1 MAGRDPPMKTVKPQ
15 ATGGSANRT
24 TGLVPGAGEDFDK
37 KLAACKQRMK
47 AHTDAIK
54 RQLAQWI
61 ETTTHPGDSV
71 SVTTALLELG
81 IERRLDLHDEEDA
94 RDLTE
99 RTFRRVV
106 RERRGPLQ

>member
-1 MAGRDPPMKTVKPQ
+1 MKIVKPSSM
-15 ATGGSANRT
+15 GGSGKQT
-24 TGLVPGAGEDFDK
+24 TGLVPGASEDFDK
-37 KLAACKQRMK
+37 KLTAYKQRMT

-61 ETTTHPGDSV
+61 ETTTHPADSV

>member
-1 MAGRDPPMKTVKPQ
+1 MKIVKPSSMG
-15 ATGGSANRT
+15 ASAKQT

-37 KLAACKQRMK
+37 KVAACKQRMT

-61 ETTTHPGDSV
+61 ETTTHPADSV
-71 SVTTALLELG
+71 SVTTALLELS